1 MMNRL
6 LLLSVLLF
14 FGSLTISAQK
24 TDFGLWYEVNAT
36 FDITKGLR
44 FDVEANLRTDQN
56 ASSIE
61 KFYIEPGL
69 RYKFNDY
76 FAAGVYYRFIE
87 QRETIDK
94 SEGIYEFHPRH
105 RWFVQLKGSLPV
117 YRFTLSAR
125 YRFQEQFKTYIEDPE
140 DEIPIWAHR
149 LRFEIDYDIKGLPL
163 QPYASIEMHS
173 KLFVSNDILIE
184 DWRYIVGA
192 DYTFSKKHT
201 VGLEYIYNTSK
212 ESKPA
217 YLNAI
222 GLKYQIKL

>member
-1 MMNRL
+1 MKTTMMNRL
-6 LLLSVLLF
+6 LLLSVLLL
-14 FGSLTISAQK
+14 FGSLSISAQK
-24 TDFGLWYEVNAT
+24 TDFGLWYELNAVY
-36 FDITKGLR
+36 DITKGLR
-44 FDVEANLRTDQN
+44 FDVEANVRTDQN

-61 KFYIEPGL
+61 KFYIEPGF

-140 DEIPIWAHR
+140 DEIPVWAHR
-149 LRFEIDYDIKGLPL
+149 LRLEIDYDIKGLPL
-163 QPYASIEMHS
+163 QPYASVEM
-173 KLFVSNDILIE
+173 
-184 DWRYIVGA
+184 
-192 DYTFSKKHT
+192 
-201 VGLEYIYNTSK
+201 
-212 ESKPA
+212 
-217 YLNAI
+217 
-222 GLKYQIKL
+222 Q